1 MKIVEEYV
9 HFIASNAVPKA
20 MCLNDIKQATQNDP
34 TLQELIRSAR
44 PTRPDVTGVDNATLA
59 LLSRLRS
66 ELMITDDNAL
76 ILGGTCLIIPKSLQ
90 LAHEGHQGIVVTK
103 ILLRKKVW
111 FPNIDQQAED
121 LVKGCLSCQATVEAN
136 NREPLKISPLSDTHL
151 PKVDV
156 DFCGPFPSDDY
167 LLVVLDEYSRYPE
180 VEIIKSTSANSVIP
194 KLESFLPS
202 VSQTKRTMVP
212 LFKAT
217 NLLTSPSTWVSIIE
231 RSHHY
236 DREQMEK

>member
-1 MKIVEEYV
+1 MKIAKEYV
-9 HFIASNAVPKA
+9 HFIASDAVPKA
-20 MCLNDIKQATQNDP
+20 MHLNDIKQATQNDLA
-34 TLQELIRSAR
+34 LQELIQLIRSDR

-59 LLSRLRS
+59 SLSQIRS
-66 ELMITDDNAL
+66 EVTITDDNAL

-180 VEIIKSTSANSVIP
+180 VEIIKSTSANSVIL
-194 KLESFLPS
+194 KL
-202 VSQTKRTMVP
+202 
-212 LFKAT
+212 
-217 NLLTSPSTWVSIIE
+217 
-231 RSHHY
+231 
-236 DREQMEK
+236 D